1 MQLDVSKITST
12 ERASPTCT
20 KTLLEQGEPCMSWW
34 KRKWGEEFIC
44 FCGTKKIKYTK
55 NVHTK
60 IWKISNGLISLKQ
73 STNLSLSCPRQSSQ
87 LWRPLKTNGV
97 CEGNYIHKLIK
108 KKYNCWLK
116 ILIYKRQLIK
126 LWVWRNS
133 KMCFIIYRP
142 KDLSLIPAIG
152 LVSAVLLHMRSPRI
166 NLVQGLHG
174 VELWRCGAQ
183 RKVHWTNS
191 LHSSTCIYPFIFQ
204 HDYKIRHVHIL
215 LLLRFSYT

>member
-1 MQLDVSKITST
+1 MHVLVKK
-12 ERASPTCT
+12 EVG
-20 KTLLEQGEPCMSWW
+20 KELV
-34 KRKWGEEFIC
+34 C
-44 FCGTKKIKYTK
+44 FCGAKRIKYTK
-55 NVHTK
+55 NAHTK
-60 IWKISNGLISLKQ
+60 IWKISNGLISLRQ
-73 STNLSLSCPRQSSQ
+73 STNLFLSCPRQSSQ
-87 LWRPLKTNGV
+87 LWRLLKTNEV

-108 KKYNCWLK
+108 KKIIDWKYWFINVNLANYGIC
-116 ILIYKRQLIK
+116 
-126 LWVWRNS
+126 VWKNS

-152 LVSAVLLHMRSPRI
+152 LVSAVLLQMRSPRI

-183 RKVHWTNS
+183 RKVHWTNN
-191 LHSSTCIYPFIFQ
+191 LHSSIYPFIFH